1 MSTDID
7 TPTEPAT
14 PSPGA
19 GHRPGTWPY
28 VRIVAALFV
37 AGLATFALL
46 YSTPAVLPDLAA
58 AFGLTSGAS
67 TLAVSVTAAGLG
79 VALLVAGPISDR
91 RGRTALIH
99 ASLPASAVVAGLCA
113 LAPTWP
119 ALLGLR
125 FAEGVVLA
133 GLPAVAT
140 AYLREEIAPAWAS
153 AATGLY
159 IGGTAIGGMSGR
171 LITGLVAE
179 WFGWRVALGS
189 IGVLAVSIAVGLGL
203 LLPAARRFVG
213 SPLRPDLL
221 AENAGR
227 MLLDRG
233 LLTLYALGF
242 TSMGAFVAAFNGL
255 AFRLVAP
262 PFDLGVGLASVVFVT
277 YSVGSF
283 SSPWAGRLAARHGS
297 RTVVPLALLVFGAGV
312 ALTLIEHLGAIA
324 LGVGLITFGFFAAHG
339 TTSGWVTARA
349 ANKGRGTGMAGALY
363 LAFYYTGSSVFGALA
378 GSAWSAGSW
387 PAVATLTGS
396 LVLVAL
402 GLAVSMRWVPPV
414 PTQHYDQP
422 QP

>member
-1 MSTDID
+1 MS
-7 TPTEPAT
+7 A
-14 PSPGA
+14 PSWPGWV
-19 GHRPGTWPY
+19 PGDVEY
-28 VRIVAALFV
+28 ARITLGLFL
-37 AGLATFALL
+37 AGLATFALVYCTQPL
-46 YSTPAVLPDLAA
+46 LPLLADDFAVPPA
-58 AFGLTSGAS
+58 TSALS
-67 TLAVSVTAAGLG
+67 LSVTTIAMGA
-79 VALLVAGPISDR
+79 ALLVYGPLSDAV
-91 RGRTALIH
+91 GRLTLMRTTLLVAALV
-99 ASLPASAVVAGLCA
+99 AVASAFAPSWTLLLVLRA
-113 LAPTWP
+113 LV
-119 ALLGLR
+119 G
-125 FAEGVVLA
+125 FAVA

-339 TTSGWVTARA
+339 TSSGWVTARA

-387 PAVATLTGS
+387 RAVATLTGS